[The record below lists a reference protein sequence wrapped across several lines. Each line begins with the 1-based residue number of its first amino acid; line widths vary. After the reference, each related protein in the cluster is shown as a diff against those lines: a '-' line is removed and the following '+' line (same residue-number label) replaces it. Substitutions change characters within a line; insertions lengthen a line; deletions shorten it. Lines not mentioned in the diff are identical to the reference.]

1 MNYELFTQYAPI
13 VNAYLTGNTD
23 VKPKK
28 WEQVVEAFYI
38 MNSDMRFGEYA
49 DLAQAFKYS
58 TKPTYL
64 CVSMD
69 SVISYVGREKA
80 NKQYLVKSG
89 LRENA
94 DFVCAESDMR
104 ITFST
109 LRRLVFEEQEHVD
122 AFTFTDNVYQMF
134 RRYEIKM
141 ITRMKIS
148 THWSIIE
155 RVGDFSKSMQF
166 HNQKRSEQ
174 LMKEQPKVYC
184 IVKGTSKSVRAKL
197 SSYVKK
203 TNSEGRNVFSG
214 EPLVPIY
221 ETVLSNA
228 DDEIMMVVERIA
240 NTHTVPYRQAQLDAC
255 DAKSKI
261 SKMPYNV
268 KASKNMILVDPS
280 QTTYTPSMITEDV
293 NYVRESIKQGTLV
306 HEYEPL
312 YDISN
317 TTSVRRYN
325 ETKGEFFDDLNKIPM
340 TASYEDV
347 ALVSYNPEYLQSSNT
362 PVPLDSECGQ
372 SEADTVASAAT
383 EYKPKKTQAKPT
395 PAQETIE
402 EEEDEEEKEEEVKPT
417 PKPKAPRKS
426 KPKTTIEEEEGEV
439 KPTPKPKAARK
450 TKPAKDAA
458 EPKAMKKPEAKPA
471 KVVEYASDSYES
483 D

>member
-1 MNYELFTQYAPI
+1 MNYELFTQYSPI
-13 VNAYLTGNTD
+13 INAYLTGNTD
-23 VKPKK
+23 MKPKK

-49 DLAQAFKYS
+49 DLAQAFKYA

-80 NKQYLVKSG
+80 NKEYLVKSG
-89 LRENA
+89 LREDV
-94 DFVCAESDMR
+94 DFVCANSGMR
-104 ITFST
+104 ITFGT
-109 LRRLVFEEQEHVD
+109 MRRLVFESQEHVD

-155 RVGDFSKSMQF
+155 RVGEFSKSMQF
-166 HNQKRSEQ
+166 HNQKRSDQ

-203 TNSEGRNVFSG
+203 TNSEGHNVFSG

-228 DDEIMMVVERIA
+228 EDEIMMVVERIA
-240 NTHTVPYRQAQLDAC
+240 NMHTAPYRQAQLDAC
-255 DAKSKI
+255 ETKSKI

-268 KASKNMILVDPS
+268 KASKTMILVDPS
-280 QTTYTPSMITEDV
+280 QTTYTPSMIMADV
-293 NYVRESIKQGTLV
+293 NYVRESIKQGTLAQ
-306 HEYEPL
+306 EYEPL
-312 YDISN
+312 YDMSN

-325 ETKGEFFDDLNKIPM
+325 ETNGEFFDDLNKIPM
-340 TASYEDV
+340 YASYEDV
-347 ALVSYNPEYLQSSNT
+347 ALVSYNPEYLQSANT

-383 EYKPKKTQAKPT
+383 EYKPKKMEAKPML
-395 PAQETIE
+395 AQETIE
-402 EEEDEEEKEEEVKPT
+402 EEEEEEEEVKPTPAPKPKATRKTKPKATIEEEEVKPT
-417 PKPKAPRKS
+417 PKS
-426 KPKTTIEEEEGEV
+426 
-439 KPTPKPKAARK
+439 KAARK
-450 TKPAKDAA
+450 TKPAKAAA
-458 EPKAMKKPEAKPA
+458 EPKADKKPEAKPT
-471 KVVEYASDSYES
+471 KVAEYASDSYES